1 MWRLGGMSNAPL
13 ESSEADLVI
22 AERFCGPP
30 HSGNG
35 GYVAGML
42 AKRMNKECQ
51 VTLHAPPPLNVPL
64 RTVAAGDGL
73 QLRDGDRLLAT
84 ARPHQLEMI
93 IPAAPTEDQAR
104 LAQAR
109 FEGIVRHDLPGCF
122 VCGTN
127 RLPGDGLQIYSGPT
141 AELGTVA
148 AVWVPDE
155 TLGRTDGMVD
165 IQYLWAALDC
175 PGFFAVR
182 PVSGLALLGR
192 FAAKLL
198 EPVRSG
204 ESLIVR
210 GWAIRHAGRKHQA
223 GTALYRTNGTPVACA
238 EATWI
243 SIYTG

>member
-1 MWRLGGMSNAPL
+1 MTTAEPEPLGNEL
-13 ESSEADLVI
+13 II

-42 AKRMNKECQ
+42 AKHMTTECQ

-64 RTVAAGDGL
+64 RTVAVGDGF

-84 ARPHQLEMI
+84 ARPFQLDMS
-93 IPAAPTEDQAR
+93 IPAAPDAEQAR
-104 LAQAR
+104 AAQAR
-109 FEGIVRHDLPGCF
+109 FEGIIRHELPGCF

-127 RLPGDGLQIYSGPT
+127 RLPEDGLRIYSGPT
-141 AELGTVA
+141 DQAGWVA
-148 AVWVPDE
+148 ALWIPDE
-155 TLGRTDGMVD
+155 TLRADDGTVGTE
-165 IQYLWAALDC
+165 YLWAALDC

-198 EPVRSG
+198 EPVRTG
-204 ESLIVR
+204 ETLIVS
-210 GWAIRHAGRKHQA
+210 GWARRHDGRKHQA
-223 GTALYRTNGTPVACA
+223 GTALYRTDGTPVACA

-243 SIYTG
+243 SIPAG